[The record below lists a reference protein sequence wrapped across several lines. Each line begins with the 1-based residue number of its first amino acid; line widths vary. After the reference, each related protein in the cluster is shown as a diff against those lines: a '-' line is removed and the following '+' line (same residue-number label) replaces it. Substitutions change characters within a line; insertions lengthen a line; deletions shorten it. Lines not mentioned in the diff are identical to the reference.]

1 MPFSPNKIW
10 LLRILNALLITLI
23 AWFAATLT
31 WRVLTPTPDLPPAT
45 TNNLTTAAVANT
57 TPQIDVMLIS
67 RLFGGGQSDGATS
80 ASSLP
85 YKLRGVI
92 GAGKGVDAAAI
103 FAGGGAKDVVVRVG
117 DELQAGVKL
126 VEVRADFALVDN
138 HGRQERIE
146 LDAKPALKLDTPS
159 ASATSN
165 DLIKPVNNMQVN
177 VSPQTGGAQS
187 LAINM
192 PRAKLIAAMQSGNV
206 AEWASGL
213 RTDPRKGIRVEP
225 GSAPGLVQTL
235 QLQPGDVMQRING
248 RVLSQPGDI
257 TLVYNEFSQK
267 NKIQLELLRHD
278 RALTLDYTL
287 QP

>member
-1 MPFSPNKIW
+1 M
-10 LLRILNALLITLI
+10 LNALLITLI

-31 WRVLTPTPDLPPAT
+31 WRVLAPTPDLPPVT
-45 TNNLTTAAVANT
+45 TNNLITAAAANT
-57 TPQIDVMLIS
+57 TSQVDLALIS
-67 RLFGGGQSDGATS
+67 RLFGGGASDGTTT

-146 LDAKPALKLDTPS
+146 LDAKPALKLDAPG
-159 ASATSN
+159 ASTSSN
-165 DLIKPVNNMQVN
+165 DLIKPVNHMQAN
-177 VSPQTGGAQS
+177 VSPQASGREQS

>member
-1 MPFSPNKIW
+1 MS
-10 LLRILNALLITLI
+10 T
-23 AWFAATLT
+23 
-31 WRVLTPTPDLPPAT
+31 
-45 TNNLTTAAVANT
+45 VANT
-57 TPQIDVMLIS
+57 TAQIDVALIS
-67 RLFGGGQSDGATS
+67 RLFGGGESDGATA
-80 ASSLP
+80 ASSLS

-103 FAGGGAKDVVVRVG
+103 FSGGGAKDVVVRVG
-117 DELQAGVKL
+117 EELQSGVKL

-146 LDAKPALKLDTPS
+146 LDAKPALKLNTPS
-159 ASATSN
+159 TSTSPN
-165 DLIKPVNNMQVN
+165 DLIKPVNNTHAN
-177 VSPQTGGAQS
+177 VLPQAGVSQS
-187 LAINM
+187 LAINL

-213 RTDPRKGIRVEP
+213 RSDPRKGIRVEP

>member
-1 MPFSPNKIW
+1 M
-10 LLRILNALLITLI
+10 LNALLITLI

-31 WRVLTPTPDLPPAT
+31 WRVLAPTPDVPPVT
-45 TNNLTTAAVANT
+45 SNNLIMAAANT
-57 TPQIDVMLIS
+57 TPQVDLALIS
-67 RLFGGGQSDGATS
+67 RLFGGGQSDGATT

-126 VEVRADFALVDN
+126 VEVQADFALVDN

-146 LDAKPALKLDTPS
+146 LDAKPALKLDAPG
-159 ASATSN
+159 ASTSSN
-165 DLIKPVNNMQVN
+165 DLIKPVNHMQAN
-177 VSPQTGGAQS
+177 VSPQAGGEGQS